1 MKTSYIILSIFISF
15 LLLSFNLKIETN
27 LSPTPFATHQFTKN
41 ELMGKINPKKD
52 IHFIKIEKAYT
63 AKTNIYLR
71 EGAYNAYK
79 KMYKSA
85 KEEGVILNIISAFR
99 SFYHQK
105 SIWESKWTGKRKI
118 NGQNLSI
125 SIPNIYKRAETILHF
140 SSMPGSSR
148 HHWGTDI
155 DIYDLNNSTFEK
167 GQGLKVYKWLQNNAS
182 KYGFYQVYTAN
193 RPYGYEE
200 EKWHWSYLP
209 LAKPMIKTFN
219 KLINNSDFNG
229 FQGAQTAD
237 SLQII
242 QHYVN
247 GISLECL

>member
-1 MKTSYIILSIFISF
+1 MKTSHIIISIIISF
-15 LLLSFNLKIETN
+15 SFLCFIPKTEPSH
-27 LSPTPFATHQFTKN
+27 SPTPSPSHQFTKN
-41 ELMGKINPKKD
+41 ELMGKINPQKD
-52 IHFIKIEKAYT
+52 IHFVKIEKSYT
-63 AKTNIYLR
+63 TKTNIYLR

-79 KMYKSA
+79 NMYKSA
-85 KEEGVILNIISAFR
+85 KNEGLTLNIISAFR

-105 SIWESKWTGKRKI
+105 RIWESKWTGKRKV
-118 NGQNLSI
+118 NGQDLSK

-155 DIYDLNNSTFEK
+155 DIYDLNNSTFET
-167 GQGLKVYKWLQNNAS
+167 GNGLKVYKWLQNNAS

-193 RPYGYEE
+193 RPFGYEE

-209 LAKPMIKTFN
+209 LAKPMINTFN

-229 FQGAQTAD
+229 FLGAQTAD
-237 SLQII
+237 SLQIK

-247 GISLECL
+247 GINQECL